1 MANEEHARLI
11 LQGVRQWNTWRR
23 ENHGLDLLPD
33 LSGMDFMNR
42 NLIGV
47 NFASTNLTGVS
58 FAFAHLGGANLV
70 GANLTDAILQRSNL
84 GDANLTRA
92 NLAHADLTEALLVE
106 TLLEETDFLH
116 AVFAHTVLANL
127 DLRGCKH
134 LDTITHKEPST
145 LGIDTIMRSRGV
157 LPKEF
162 LQGVGLNER
171 FITFL
176 DALDYSTVKSRTM
189 GKTYYT
195 SSIDHDGAVE
205 YLIVDDPPT
214 SLEEM
219 WIRRTTE
226 VPQGLTY
233 LDPEAFMD
241 KLNEVYVAN
250 R

>member
-1 MANEEHARLI
+1 MANEEHTRLI
-11 LQGVRQWNTWRR
+11 LQGVSQWNIWRR

-33 LSGMDFMNR
+33 LSGIDFMNR
-42 NLIGV
+42 NLIGA
-47 NFASTNLTGVS
+47 NFTSTNLTGVS
-58 FAFAHLGGANLV
+58 FAFAHLGGANLYE
-70 GANLTDAILQRSNL
+70 ANLTDAILQRSNL

-92 NLAHADLTEALLVE
+92 NLTHADLTEALFVE
-106 TLLEETDFLH
+106 TLLEETDFLN

-176 DALDYSTVKSRTM
+176 DALDGGIVKSRTT
-189 GKTYYT
+189 GEK
-195 SSIDHDGAVE
+195 
-205 YLIVDDPPT
+205 
-214 SLEEM
+214 
-219 WIRRTTE
+219 
-226 VPQGLTY
+226 
-233 LDPEAFMD
+233 
-241 KLNEVYVAN
+241 
-250 R
+250 